1 MFKLGAYTKLQFHIN
16 NSVLLYPHDKANW
29 LSVIT
34 VFRPHTH
41 SVVLNDN
48 ASVENVKLN
57 LTYHHLQTDIAKIS
71 TAYRE
76 RKCAKIIIHDPI
88 NIYFLNCNNPFA
100 NFEP

>member
-1 MFKLGAYTKLQFHIN
+1 MFKFGTYTKLQFHIN

-57 LTYHHLQTDIAKIS
+57 LTYLTNLTLQTDIAKIS

-76 RKCAKIIIHDPI
+76 RKCAKI
-88 NIYFLNCNNPFA
+88 NT
-100 NFEP
+100 